1 MDTVWKRGR
10 SMRTTWANVNT
21 RNIKDD
27 GEKENKVRWR
37 EEEGGATKDLTGN
50 ANKGRRLEVNRSREL
65 PTPFAP
71 PKADRGQGAG
81 RSRRG
86 RPSVP
91 VDHDG
96 LER

>member
-1 MDTVWKRGR
+1 MGKREHAKHKG
-10 SMRTTWANVNT
+10 
-21 RNIKDD
+21 
-27 GEKENKVRWR
+27 RWR
-37 EEEGGATKDLTGN
+37 EGEQSTMARGGGGATKDLTGN